1 MLNETFQLKKK
12 KRKRKKVCEPIKVN
26 RVLDV
31 SNLYHF
37 RYLINVV
44 VTAAAKCA
52 GSKMTHAI

>member
-1 MLNETFQLKKK
+1 MRRFKKK
-12 KRKRKKVCEPIKVN
+12 KKRKKVCEPIKIN

-44 VTAAAKCA
+44 VTTAAKCA